1 MEKWVKNV
9 SDYTEQMV
17 EARLDNSALLM
28 VFLMSSSEDE
38 MSTAFRK
45 ERLLKVADQAKDHFS
60 TVEILTANIENL
72 DRVTLPTSGWI
83 FLLKPG
89 EIPHPNLIQVA
100 AVAFDGYDA
109 IWGGALVQNEKT
121 QGFDHVDGSR
131 FGCTELPKIIFRN
144 PETWLDTS
152 FFVKGERVIFG
163 QPELLLDVTY
173 CLDLWGIGRC
183 IKLGNPFV
191 IQQLIPRYDELRDKI
206 LYYFRQ
212 NSIVKR
218 FNFDNEDLAF
228 RIAYWNPYIESML
241 VSGHVFEDTQLLA
254 LKKIISPGATVVDV
268 GANIGQHTIFFAK
281 NLKAKK
287 VIPIEPNPS
296 FAEIIRENVA
306 LNDVV
311 NVDFSLLGYGVG
323 EKEGKCRIVES
334 DISPQDDVVEYD
346 QLGEIPISP
355 LDRLIKEDVHLIKI
369 DVDESEL
376 EVLRGMEKILETM
389 RPTLAIEVV
398 HQNLSIFLRIMES
411 FDYRIDHLFSN
422 PQYSDIVAVPRK

>member
-1 MEKWVKNV
+1 VGKNV

-17 EARLDNSALLM
+17 EARLDRGALLM
-28 VFLMSSSEDE
+28 IFLTSSSEEE

-45 ERLLKVADQAKDHFS
+45 ERLMKVADQAKDHFS
-60 TVEILTANIENL
+60 TVEILTAKIENL
-72 DRVTLPTSGWI
+72 DSITLPTSGWI

-89 EIPHPNLIQVA
+89 EIPHPTLIEVA
-100 AVAFDGYDA
+100 AVALDGYDA
-109 IWGGALVQNEKT
+109 IWGGALIQNEET
-121 QGFDHVDGSR
+121 QGFEHVEGSR
-131 FGCTELPKIIFRN
+131 FGCSELPKIIFRD

-152 FFVKGERVIFG
+152 FFVRAERVKSG
-163 QPELLLDVTY
+163 QAGLLLDVTY
-173 CLDLWGIGRC
+173 CLDLWADGRG

-191 IQQLIPRYDELRDKI
+191 IQQLIPKYDELRDKI
-206 LYYFRQ
+206 LNYFRQ

-218 FNFDNEDLAF
+218 FTFDNENLAF
-228 RIAYWNPYIESML
+228 RIAYWNPYMESIL

-287 VIPIEPNPS
+287 VIPIEPNPN

-306 LNDVV
+306 LNDIE

-323 EKEGKCRIVES
+323 DKEGKCRIVES
-334 DISPQDDVVEYD
+334 GISPQDTIVEYD
-346 QLGEIPISP
+346 QSGEIPISP
-355 LDRLIKEDVHLIKI
+355 LDRLIKEDVHLVKI

-376 EVLRGMEKILETM
+376 EVLRGMVEILETM
-389 RPTLAIEVV
+389 RPILAIEVV
-398 HQNLSIFLRIMES
+398 HQNLSSFLSIMES
-411 FDYRIDHLFSN
+411 FDYRIDHVFSN
-422 PQYSDIVAVPRK
+422 PQYNDIVAVPRK

>member
-1 MEKWVKNV
+1 
-9 SDYTEQMV
+9 
-17 EARLDNSALLM
+17 
-28 VFLMSSSEDE
+28 
-38 MSTAFRK
+38 
-45 ERLLKVADQAKDHFS
+45 
-60 TVEILTANIENL
+60 
-72 DRVTLPTSGWI
+72 
-83 FLLKPG
+83 
-89 EIPHPNLIQVA
+89 
-100 AVAFDGYDA
+100 
-109 IWGGALVQNEKT
+109 
-121 QGFDHVDGSR
+121 
-131 FGCTELPKIIFRN
+131 
-144 PETWLDTS
+144 
-152 FFVKGERVIFG
+152 
-163 QPELLLDVTY
+163 
-173 CLDLWGIGRC
+173 
-183 IKLGNPFV
+183 
-191 IQQLIPRYDELRDKI
+191 
-206 LYYFRQ
+206 
-212 NSIVKR
+212 
-218 FNFDNEDLAF
+218 
-228 RIAYWNPYIESML
+228 ML